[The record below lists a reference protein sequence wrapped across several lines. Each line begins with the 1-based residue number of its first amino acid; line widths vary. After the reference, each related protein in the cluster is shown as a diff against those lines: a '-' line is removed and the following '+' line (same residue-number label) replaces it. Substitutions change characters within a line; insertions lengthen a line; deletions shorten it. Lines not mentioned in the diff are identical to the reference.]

1 MSGKQKEEYV
11 EMEKKLKDM
20 GVELNELAIA
30 MCDYIQ
36 TGQKTEQLSKF
47 WDNEDS
53 FYKAFE
59 KELENGDNPQKMAYL
74 GGYNMLYHLI
84 NTMEKRN
91 RLLREMNEKV
101 SEYPELEKVMETL
114 GKMEMKSMNFIDL
127 SAKIEITEEQLDD
140 ILVHN
145 IQYFNMHER
154 EGCVKVSL
162 SPLCRKILNF
172 KKKEGGCKK

>member
-1 MSGKQKEEYV
+1 M
-11 EMEKKLKDM
+11 
-20 GVELNELAIA
+20 
-30 MCDYIQ
+30 
-36 TGQKTEQLSKF
+36 EQLSKF

-101 SEYPELEKVMETL
+101 SEYPELKKVMETL

-127 SAKIEITEEQLDD
+127 SAKMEITEEQLDD

-154 EGCVKVSL
+154 EGRVKVSL

-172 KKKEGGCKK
+172 KKKEGGCKN

>member
-1 MSGKQKEEYV
+1 
-11 EMEKKLKDM
+11 MEKKLKDM

-36 TGQKTEQLSKF
+36 TGQKMEQLSKF

-84 NTMEKRN
+84 DTMEKRN
-91 RLLREMNEKV
+91 RLLREI
-101 SEYPELEKVMETL
+101 SERISKYPELKKVIETL
-114 GKMEMKSMNFIDL
+114 GKMEMKAMNFIDL
-127 SAKIEITEEQLDD
+127 SAKIEITEERLDN
-140 ILVHN
+140 ILIHN
-145 IQYFNMHER
+145 IKYFNMHGR
-154 EGCVKVSL
+154 QNDVRVSL

-172 KKKEGGCKK
+172 KKKEGGCKN